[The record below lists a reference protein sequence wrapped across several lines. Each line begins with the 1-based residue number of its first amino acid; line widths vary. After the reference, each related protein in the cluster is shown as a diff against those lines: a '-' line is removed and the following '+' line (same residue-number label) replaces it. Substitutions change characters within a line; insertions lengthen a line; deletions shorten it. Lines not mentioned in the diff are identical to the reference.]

1 MEENIQLPSHGNHLP
16 QVQHREQRQGEQQ
29 HEGQRDEQPED
40 QQQPDLLL
48 LQLLQLKLRKMKIQ
62 GSVGSNPV
70 RFEVQFS
77 LLFGGSMFGF

>member
-40 QQQPDLLL
+40 QQQPDLL
-48 LQLLQLKLRKMKIQ
+48 QLKMKIQ
-62 GSVGSNPV
+62 DQ
-70 RFEVQFS
+70 ED
-77 LLFGGSMFGF
+77 L